1 MVVRLTEDKV
11 RTEADAVLGLSA
23 LDGKDGARSGTGQI
37 TAFNQLG
44 FQGVQDKPD
53 GWYLP
58 SNRNDVA
65 LVLEAKAST
74 IPLGRPQAEELLKNI
89 RIVNEQYHKTVGLL
103 YNGDD
108 LRVFKNLEE
117 VEAPAALQAV
127 GYYLGSF
134 NENGIDK
141 NHIYELTARINNC
154 LHFEFGIKNLYHRMI
169 FTACALVAK
178 RYDAHFVADGKV
190 DYSEFHQVILS
201 TINKEMLRDKRQN
214 FKLNLLGDVFAEIKM
229 NLNVNSEDEKEQAH
243 VRELIKQ
250 FIEWVTEISDC
261 INSDAWRGEDVMGIF
276 FNEFNRYKTKSEAGQ
291 VFTPEHITDFMY
303 RILEVNKDDR
313 ILDATC
319 GSGGFLVKAMANMIR
334 EAGGVR
340 TEKAREIKDG
350 QLFGIEYDREIYA
363 LACANMLIHKDGKT
377 NLEQMDTR
385 EETAC
390 AWIRRIAGGVW
401 EKDEAGR
408 YVYRSGGVTK
418 VMMNPPYENKYGCMT
433 IVENVMDN
441 VPPNTLCG
449 FILPDKKLEKT
460 GKAQKQRI
468 LKHHRLLKV
477 IKLPEDLF
485 FGIGVT
491 TSIFV
496 FKAGVPQ
503 NDEEFFT
510 CWMKDDGLVTV
521 KNKGRHDVHGRWPE
535 IEDAWVNTV
544 KKQSGDSTCKWE
556 SPKKHLSY
564 QMPVKPF
571 EITEEDFRRTA
582 MDYLMFQQG
591 IDAKEFDESV
601 LAGVYAGEVSDDGE
615 NVTIS
620 IPKDD
625 KR

>member
-37 TAFNQLG
+37 TTFNQLG

-127 GYYLGSF
+127 GYYLGLF

-141 NHIYELTARINNC
+141 DHIYELTARINNC

-503 NDEEFFT
+503 DDEEFFT

-521 KNKGRHDVHGRWPE
+521 KNKGRHDVYGRWPE
-535 IEDAWVNTV
+535 IEDTWVNTV

>member
-37 TAFNQLG
+37 TTFNQLG

-127 GYYLGSF
+127 GYYLGLF

-141 NHIYELTARINNC
+141 DHIYELTARINNC

-390 AWIRRIAGGVW
+390 AWIRRIAGGMW

-521 KNKGRHDVHGRWPE
+521 KNKGRHDVYGRWPE
-535 IEDAWVNTV
+535 IEDTWVNTV

>member
-37 TAFNQLG
+37 TTFNQLG

-74 IPLGRPQAEELLKNI
+74 IPLDRPQAEELLKNI

-127 GYYLGSF
+127 GYYLGLF

-141 NHIYELTARINNC
+141 DHIYELTARINNC

-319 GSGGFLVKAMANMIR
+319 GSGGFLVKTMANMIR

-521 KNKGRHDVHGRWPE
+521 KNKGRHDVYGRWPE
-535 IEDAWVNTV
+535 IEDTWVNTV

>member
-37 TAFNQLG
+37 TTFNQLG

-74 IPLGRPQAEELLKNI
+74 IPLDRPQAEELLKNI

-103 YNGDD
+103 YNGDN

-127 GYYLGSF
+127 GYYLGLF

-141 NHIYELTARINNC
+141 DHIYELTARINNC

-521 KNKGRHDVHGRWPE
+521 KNKGRHDVYGRWPE
-535 IEDAWVNTV
+535 IEDTWVNTV

>member
-37 TAFNQLG
+37 TTFNQLG

-74 IPLGRPQAEELLKNI
+74 IPLDRPQAEELLKNI

-127 GYYLGSF
+127 GYYLGLF

-141 NHIYELTARINNC
+141 DHIYELTARINNC

-477 IKLPEDLF
+477 ITLPEDLF

-521 KNKGRHDVHGRWPE
+521 KNKGRHDVYGRWPE
-535 IEDAWVNTV
+535 IEDTWVNTV

>member
-37 TAFNQLG
+37 TTFNQLG

-127 GYYLGSF
+127 GYYLGLF

-141 NHIYELTARINNC
+141 DHIYELTARINNC

-418 VMMNPPYENKYGCMT
+418 VMMNPPYENKYGCTT

-521 KNKGRHDVHGRWPE
+521 KNKGRHDVYGRWPE
-535 IEDAWVNTV
+535 IEDTWVNTV

>member
-37 TAFNQLG
+37 TTFNQLG

-74 IPLGRPQAEELLKNI
+74 IPLDRPQAEELLKNI

-127 GYYLGSF
+127 GYYLGLF

-141 NHIYELTARINNC
+141 DHIYELTARINNC

-276 FNEFNRYKTKSEAGQ
+276 FNEFNRYKAKSEAGQ

-521 KNKGRHDVHGRWPE
+521 KNKGRHDVYGRWPE
-535 IEDAWVNTV
+535 IEDTWVNTV

>member
-37 TAFNQLG
+37 TTFNQLG

-103 YNGDD
+103 YNDDD

-127 GYYLGSF
+127 GYYLGLF

-141 NHIYELTARINNC
+141 DHIYELTARINNC

-521 KNKGRHDVHGRWPE
+521 KNKGRHDVYGRWPE
-535 IEDAWVNTV
+535 IEDTWVNTV